1 MVKEHKRLFSHR
13 NMSDILNYIEENH
26 KETQR
31 LIGVE
36 YEQLQHLLQNA
47 ERLHHEKQAL
57 LESKKVRIIA
67 GGGGRKPKLSIPEQ
81 IILTLVYLR
90 HMTTFQLLGIQF
102 RVSESTANDIF
113 NYWFPCLRELLPSSL
128 LEQVKKNAADHAIVK
143 EILTEYELIVDTY
156 EQVRERPG
164 THDEQEKYFSGK
176 KSNHT
181 FKSQII
187 VMPDGRDI
195 VDVVA
200 GEPGP
205 KSDITLFREYRSE
218 FNSQQKFK
226 GDKAYIGEDLI
237 ATPIKKPRK
246 RELTT
251 EQKEQNKAF
260 SARRI
265 FVEHRI
271 RTVKIFRVAQE
282 RFRLNPQK
290 YEQVI
295 LTICGIVRLRIGA
308 LILPLGKGVKASD

>member
-1 MVKEHKRLFSHR
+1 MR
-13 NMSDILNYIEENH
+13 DILNHIEEH
-26 KETQR
+26 PQETQR
-31 LIGVE
+31 LIGLD
-36 YEQLQHLLQNA
+36 YEQLQQLIQNA

-67 GGGGRKPKLSIPEQ
+67 GGGGRKPKLSRGEQ

-102 RVSESTANDIF
+102 GVSESTANDTF
-113 NYWFPCLRELLPSSL
+113 NYWLPQLRELLPCSL
-128 LEQVKKNAADHAIVK
+128 LEQVKKHAADYEIVK

-164 THDEQEKYFSGK
+164 DKDEQEKYFSGK

-200 GEPGP
+200 GKPGP
-205 KSDITLFREYRSE
+205 KSDITLFREERSQ
-218 FNSQQKFK
+218 FDPQQRFK
-226 GDKAYIGEDLI
+226 GDKAYVGEALI
-237 ATPIKKPRK
+237 TTPIKKPRN

-260 SARRI
+260 SAKRI

-271 RTVKIFRVAQE
+271 RSLKIFRVVQE

-290 YEQVI
+290 YEQVV
-295 LTICGIVRLRIGA
+295 LTICGIVRLRIRA
-308 LILPLGKGVKASD
+308 LILP

>member
-1 MVKEHKRLFSHR
+1 
-13 NMSDILNYIEENH
+13 MSDILNYIEENP

-31 LIGVE
+31 LIGLE
-36 YEQLQHLLQNA
+36 YEQLQQLIQNA
-47 ERLHHEKQAL
+47 ERLHYEKQAL

-67 GGGGRKPKLSIPEQ
+67 GGGGRKPKLSIKEQ

-90 HMTTFQLLGIQF
+90 HMTTFQILGIQF
-102 RVSESTANDIF
+102 GVSESTANDTF
-113 NYWFPCLRELLPSSL
+113 NYWLTNLRHLLPSSL
-128 LEQVKKNAADHAIVK
+128 LEQVKKNASDYEIVK
-143 EILTEYELIVDTY
+143 EVLTEYELTVDSY

-164 THDEQEKYFSGK
+164 SNEEQEKYYSGK
-176 KSNHT
+176 QSNHT

-187 VMPDGRDI
+187 ILPNGSDI

-200 GEPGP
+200 GLPGP

-218 FNSQQKFK
+218 FEPQQRFK
-226 GDKAYIGEDLI
+226 GDKAYQGEDLI
-237 ATPIKKPRK
+237 TTPLKKPRN

-251 EQKEQNKAF
+251 EQKSQNKVF
-260 SARRI
+260 SASRI

-271 RTVKIFRVAQE
+271 RSLKIFRVVQE

-295 LTICGIVRLRIGA
+295 LTICGLVRLRIKA
-308 LILPLGKGVKASD
+308 LILPVEISSMTSG

>member
-1 MVKEHKRLFSHR
+1 
-13 NMSDILNYIEENH
+13 MSDILNHIEEH
-26 KETQR
+26 PKETQR
-31 LIGVE
+31 LMGLD
-36 YEQLQHLLQNA
+36 YEQLQQLIQNA

-67 GGGGRKPKLSIPEQ
+67 GGGGRKPKLSLAEQ

-102 RVSESTANDIF
+102 GVSESTANDTF
-113 NYWFPCLRELLPSSL
+113 NYWLPKLGELLPCSL
-128 LEQVKKNAADHAIVK
+128 LEQVKKNAADYEVVK

-164 THDEQEKYFSGK
+164 DKDEQEKYFSGK

-200 GEPGP
+200 GKPGP
-205 KSDITLFREYRSE
+205 KSNITLFREERSQ
-218 FNSQQKFK
+218 FDPQQRFK
-226 GDKAYIGEDLI
+226 GDKAYVGEALI
-237 ATPIKKPRK
+237 TTPIKNPRN

-260 SARRI
+260 SAKRI

-271 RTVKIFRVAQE
+271 RSLKIFRVVQE

-290 YEQVI
+290 YEQVV
-295 LTICGIVRLRIGA
+295 LTICGIVRLRIRA
-308 LILPLGKGVKASD
+308 LILP

>member
-1 MVKEHKRLFSHR
+1 
-13 NMSDILNYIEENH
+13 MSDILNHIEEH
-26 KETQR
+26 PKETQR
-31 LIGVE
+31 LIGLD
-36 YEQLQHLLQNA
+36 YEQLQQLIQNA
-47 ERLHHEKQAL
+47 EQLHHEKQAL

-67 GGGGRKPKLSIPEQ
+67 GGGGRKPKLSRSEQ
-81 IILTLVYLR
+81 IILTLIYLR

-102 RVSESTANDIF
+102 GVSESTANDTF
-113 NYWFPCLRELLPSSL
+113 NYWLPQLRELLPCSL
-128 LEQVKKNAADHAIVK
+128 LEQVKKNAADYEIVK

-164 THDEQEKYFSGK
+164 DKNEQEKYFSGK

-200 GEPGP
+200 GKPGP
-205 KSDITLFREYRSE
+205 KSDITLFREERSQ
-218 FNSQQKFK
+218 FDPQQRFK
-226 GDKAYIGEDLI
+226 GDKAYVGEALI
-237 ATPIKKPRK
+237 TTPIKKPRN

-260 SARRI
+260 SAKRI

-271 RTVKIFRVAQE
+271 RSLKIFRVVQE

-290 YEQVI
+290 YEQVV
-295 LTICGIVRLRIGA
+295 LTICGIVRLRIRA
-308 LILPLGKGVKASD
+308 LILP

>member
-1 MVKEHKRLFSHR
+1 
-13 NMSDILNYIEENH
+13 MSDILNHIEEH
-26 KETQR
+26 PQETQR
-31 LIGVE
+31 LIGLD
-36 YEQLQHLLQNA
+36 YEQLQQLIQNA

-67 GGGGRKPKLSIPEQ
+67 GGGGRKPKLSLGEQ

-102 RVSESTANDIF
+102 GVSESTANDTF
-113 NYWFPCLRELLPSSL
+113 NNWLPKLRELLPCSL
-128 LEQVKKNAADHAIVK
+128 LEQVKKNAADYEIVK

-164 THDEQEKYFSGK
+164 DKDEQEKYFSGK

-187 VMPDGRDI
+187 IMPDGRDI

-205 KSDITLFREYRSE
+205 KSDITLFREERSQ
-218 FNSQQKFK
+218 FDPQQRFK
-226 GDKAYIGEDLI
+226 GDKAYVGEALI
-237 ATPIKKPRK
+237 TTPIKKPRN

-260 SARRI
+260 SAKRI

-271 RTVKIFRVAQE
+271 RSLKIFRVVQE

-290 YEQVI
+290 YEQVV
-295 LTICGIVRLRIGA
+295 LTICGIVRLRIRA
-308 LILPLGKGVKASD
+308 LILP